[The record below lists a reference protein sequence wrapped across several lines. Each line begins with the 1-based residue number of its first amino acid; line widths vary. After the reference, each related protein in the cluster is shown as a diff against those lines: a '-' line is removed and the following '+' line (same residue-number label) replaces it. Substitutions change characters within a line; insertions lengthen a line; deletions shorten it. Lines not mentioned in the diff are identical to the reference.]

1 MAAANMKSVKLR
13 IKSIQNTM
21 QITKAM
27 ELVASSKLRRAK
39 ERAEASAPYFSA
51 LRQTLGNI
59 AAENTD
65 YTSVYTRENQSERHC
80 YILIAGDRGMA
91 GGYNANLFRT
101 FEAESKG
108 KDFVVLPLGK
118 KAEDYVA
125 QKKLSRLEGEK
136 LLVATVHVSD
146 CYAMARQI
154 CTLFRSGAF
163 GHASLVYTDFVSLM
177 KQEPGTTCLLPLAD
191 FKDEACEI
199 CGKEGEE
206 KKKAQNL
213 ILYEPSAEEV
223 FDAIV
228 PEYLAGLL
236 YSAVSSSLASEYAAR
251 RTAMEA
257 ATDNAAEMID
267 KLSLYYNR
275 ARQAS
280 ITQEITEIVGG
291 AEGSNG

>member
-39 ERAEASAPYFSA
+39 EKAEASAPYFSS
-51 LRQTLGNI
+51 LRQTLINI

-65 YTSVYTRENQSERHC
+65 YTSVYARENKSERYC

-91 GGYNANLFRT
+91 GGYNANLFRA

-108 KDFVVLPLGK
+108 KNFSVLPLGK
-118 KAEDYVA
+118 KAQDYVS
-125 QKKLSRLEGEK
+125 QKKLERVETENIPVASVRISDCFALARMLCRKFREGEFG
-136 LLVATVHVSD
+136 HVS
-146 CYAMARQI
+146 
-154 CTLFRSGAF
+154 LF
-163 GHASLVYTDFVSLM
+163 YTSFVSLM
-177 KQEPGTTCLLPLAD
+177 KQEPGSSMMLPIAD
-191 FKDEACEI
+191 FKSEVCEI
-199 CGKEGEE
+199 YGKEGEE
-206 KKKAQNL
+206 KKQAQNL

-223 FDAIV
+223 YDAIV

>member
-51 LRQTLGNI
+51 LRQTLINI
-59 AAENTD
+59 AGENTD
-65 YTSVYTRENQSERHC
+65 YTSVYARKNQSERHC

-146 CYAMARQI
+146 CYAIARQI

-236 YSAVSSSLASEYAAR
+236 YSAVASSLASEYAAR

>member
-51 LRQTLGNI
+51 LRQTLSNI

-65 YTSVYTRENQSERHC
+65 YTSVYARENQSERHC

-146 CYAMARQI
+146 CYAIARQI

-236 YSAVSSSLASEYAAR
+236 YSAVASSLASEYAAR

>member
-39 ERAEASAPYFSA
+39 EKAEASAPYFSS
-51 LRQTLGNI
+51 LRQTLINI

-65 YTSVYTRENQSERHC
+65 YTSVYARENKSERHC

-91 GGYNANLFRT
+91 GGYNANLFRA

-108 KDFVVLPLGK
+108 KNFSVLPLGK
-118 KAEDYVA
+118 KAQDYVS
-125 QKKLSRLEGEK
+125 QKKLERVEAENIPVASVRISDCFALARMLCRKFREGEFG
-136 LLVATVHVSD
+136 HVS
-146 CYAMARQI
+146 
-154 CTLFRSGAF
+154 LF
-163 GHASLVYTDFVSLM
+163 YTSFVSLM
-177 KQEPGTTCLLPLAD
+177 KQEPDSSAMLPIAD
-191 FKDEACEI
+191 FKSEV

-206 KKKAQNL
+206 KKQAQNL

-223 FDAIV
+223 YDAIV

>member
-39 ERAEASAPYFSA
+39 EKAEASAPYFSA
-51 LRQTLGNI
+51 LRQTLINI

-65 YTSVYTRENQSERHC
+65 YTSVYARKNQSHRHC
-80 YILIAGDRGMA
+80 YVLIAGDRGMA
-91 GGYNANLFRT
+91 GGYNANLFRA
-101 FEAESKG
+101 FETESREKE
-108 KDFVVLPLGK
+108 FAVLPLGR
-118 KAEDYVA
+118 KARDYVA
-125 QKKLSRLEGEK
+125 QKRLECLESEK
-136 LLVATVHVSD
+136 MMVASIRVSD
-146 CYAMARQI
+146 CYAVARRL
-154 CTLFRSGAF
+154 CALFRTGEF
-163 GHASLVYTDFVSLM
+163 GHISLFYTDFVSLM
-177 KQEPGTTCLLPLAD
+177 KQEPGSSSLLPLVD
-191 FKDEACEI
+191 FKKEDCAI

-206 KKKAQNL
+206 KKRAQNL

-223 FDAIV
+223 YDAIV

-236 YSAVSSSLASEYAAR
+236 YSAVASSLASEYAAR

-257 ATDNAAEMID
+257 ATDNAGEMID

-280 ITQEITEIVGG
+280 ITQEITEIVSG

>member
-51 LRQTLGNI
+51 LRQTLSNI

-65 YTSVYTRENQSERHC
+65 YTSVYARENQSERHC

-146 CYAMARQI
+146 CYAIARQI

-199 CGKEGEE
+199 SGKEGEE

-236 YSAVSSSLASEYAAR
+236 YSAVASSLASEYAAR

>member
-136 LLVATVHVSD
+136 LMVATVHVSD
-146 CYAMARQI
+146 CYAIARQI

-236 YSAVSSSLASEYAAR
+236 YSAVASSLASEYAAR

-257 ATDNAAEMID
+257 ATDNAGEMID

>member
-65 YTSVYTRENQSERHC
+65 YTSVYARENQSERHC

-136 LLVATVHVSD
+136 LMVATVHVSD
-146 CYAMARQI
+146 CYAIARQI

>member
-136 LLVATVHVSD
+136 LMVATVHVSD
-146 CYAMARQI
+146 CYAIARQI